1 MINWKLIWPHAPKV
15 QSMQSMQPFVLAC
28 PPGIASHWS
37 VQLPTHKAVH
47 VIQYKE
53 QHQQLQQRPAAAAGS
68 SRSCSSH
75 SSCSSSK
82 HLLRRWP
89 RATCRNYRCKLRFDW
104 SRVSRVLWLALTL
117 SNCTIN
123 ALCISFAL
131 HPLCMTARFVR
142 FIIHA

>member
-37 VQLPTHKAVH
+37 MQLPTHKAVACNS
-47 VIQYKE
+47 IQ
-53 QHQQLQQRPAAAAGS
+53 RAASAAAAAAAAGS

-117 SNCTIN
+117 SNYTIN